1 MEMNLELNMYTNVD
15 ITAKTIKASQNI
27 ANAQKA
33 DTAEAAKENAKA
45 ADGYVKSENLEKT
58 ADGIYSKEKIQK
70 TVEEI
75 EAQREQA
82 FTDMISQMLG
92 LQANAKGLQLF
103 EGKISWD
110 EITQADIEE
119 AQASIEEGGDWSV
132 DAVATR
138 IMDMAKL
145 LANGDASKLSTL
157 KDAIIAGFGGAVEQ
171 MGFESMDQ
179 MPSITTETYNEV
191 MTRFDAWEKELTGE
205 EEVAAEIE

>member
-1 MEMNLELNMYTNVD
+1 MELNMELNMYTNVD
-15 ITAKTIKASQNI
+15 ITAKTVKAAQNI
-27 ANAQKA
+27 EKA
-33 DTAEAAKENAKA
+33 AAKDAKA
-45 ADGYVKSENLEKT
+45 PEKETAKQADGYVKSENLEKS

-82 FTDMISQMLG
+82 FTNMISQMLG

-103 EGKISWD
+103 EGKISWED
-110 EITQADIEE
+110 ITAEDIEE
-119 AQASIEEGGDWSV
+119 AKASIEEGGEWSV

-145 LANGDASKLSTL
+145 LANGDASKFGML

-171 MGFESMDQ
+171 MGFDSMEQ
-179 MPSITTETYNEV
+179 MPDITTETYNEV
-191 MTRFDAWEKELTGE
+191 MTRLDAWEQELNGG
-205 EEVAAEIE
+205 EVAAEIE

>member
-1 MEMNLELNMYTNVD
+1 MELNMELNMYTNVD
-15 ITAKTIKASQNI
+15 ITAKTVKAAQNI
-27 ANAQKA
+27 EKSGVKA
-33 DTAEAAKENAKA
+33 AEKEAPKQ
-45 ADGYVKSENLEKT
+45 ADGYVKSENLEKS

-82 FTDMISQMLG
+82 FTNMISQMLG

-110 EITQADIEE
+110 DITPEDIEE
-119 AQASIEEGGDWSV
+119 AKASIEEGGEWSV

-145 LANGDASKLSTL
+145 LANGDASKFGML

-171 MGFESMDQ
+171 MGFDSMDQ
-179 MPSITTETYNEV
+179 MPDITTQTYNEV
-191 MTRFDAWEKELTGE
+191 MTRLDAWEQELSGE
-205 EEVAAEIE
+205 AAAEIE